1 MKVLII
7 ESIAASPHLET
18 SGEIALRLQAEKHDV
33 SFSWVGFNL
42 PWNDWE
48 LGTFKKVLGG
58 SYKKKVEEFTRVL
71 LKKGIKING
80 KNYLINYK
88 KIYEW
93 SRKFNGNLSQLKN
106 YKYDNCK
113 LGAGVASSI
122 ISHFKN
128 IEINLSQNKNK
139 IKLLLY
145 AAGIVYERSKKTLQ
159 LNKPDKIY
167 TFNNRFATCYPI
179 ICAAQK
185 LKIQT
190 IRHERG
196 SNKFKFE
203 MYEKDVHDLDLTQK
217 KILQYWKNNKDKNK
231 IKKAKKYFKD
241 KINSKL
247 NNFDHNI
254 VYTKKQIK
262 DYLPDLPLN
271 KRIVTFFTS
280 RDYEKASIV
289 NMEFDQL
296 KEFKKFKKIINKFND
311 IHLVIRVH
319 PSFDNKICN
328 DDYEWEKFNSKNTTI
343 IKSFESYDT
352 YALMFKSDII
362 VTYTSSIIVESAYYK
377 KPSVSIGKF
386 WWSGLDIADE
396 PRSTNELK
404 NMLNKDYKFRKK
416 NTNNCL
422 KIANYFLNFGTKYK
436 YYKPITLT
444 TGIFLGKKLTWK
456 SKFILF
462 IENIFKKII

>member
-1 MKVLII
+1 M
-7 ESIAASPHLET
+7 
-18 SGEIALRLQAEKHDV
+18 
-33 SFSWVGFNL
+33 

-48 LGTFKKVLGG
+48 LGIFKKVLGG
-58 SYKKKVEEFTRVL
+58 SYEKKVKEFTHIL
-71 LKKGIKING
+71 LKRGIKISNI
-80 KNYLINYK
+80 NYSINYK
-88 KIYEW
+88 KIYKW
-93 SRKFNGNLSQLKN
+93 SKKFNGNLSQLKN
-106 YKYDNCK
+106 YEYDNCK

-247 NNFDHNI
+247 NI
-254 VYTKKQIK
+254 RK
-262 DYLPDLPLN
+262 N
-271 KRIVTFFTS
+271 K
-280 RDYEKASIV
+280 
-289 NMEFDQL
+289 L
-296 KEFKKFKKIINKFND
+296 KII
-311 IHLVIRVH
+311 
-319 PSFDNKICN
+319 
-328 DDYEWEKFNSKNTTI
+328 
-343 IKSFESYDT
+343 
-352 YALMFKSDII
+352 
-362 VTYTSSIIVESAYYK
+362 
-377 KPSVSIGKF
+377 
-386 WWSGLDIADE
+386 
-396 PRSTNELK
+396 
-404 NMLNKDYKFRKK
+404 
-416 NTNNCL
+416 
-422 KIANYFLNFGTKYK
+422 FLIY
-436 YYKPITLT
+436 P
-444 TGIFLGKKLTWK
+444 
-456 SKFILF
+456 
-462 IENIFKKII
+462 